1 MNISSDYFLY
11 INIAIVLIY
20 IFFIVIGYIKGF
32 LFELV
37 SLAYTFLSGVIAWLL
52 SPVFAG
58 IYPLIKIEES
68 SAQIELLNKFINI
81 DNVLNTAIYFVI
93 IFLVLKLF
101 YVVLA
106 FVLKGINKIPVI
118 GKFNQILGAI
128 AGIINAT
135 LVSLVLSILLTLP
148 IIKNGQEVKDNT
160 IFKYIDVLTNKVL
173 NSAINN
179 MDIENIKDDFQELDA
194 EKIREEF
201 KNWLNIKNDGE

>member
-135 LVSLVLSILLTLP
+135 LISLVLSILLTLP
-148 IIKNGQEVKDNT
+148 IIKNGQEVKDKT

-179 MDIENIKDDFQELDA
+179 MDIENIKDEFQELDA